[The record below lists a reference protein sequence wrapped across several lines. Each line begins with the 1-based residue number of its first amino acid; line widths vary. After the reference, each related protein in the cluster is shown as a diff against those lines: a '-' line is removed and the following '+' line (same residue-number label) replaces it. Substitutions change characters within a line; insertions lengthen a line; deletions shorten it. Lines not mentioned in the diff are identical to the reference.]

1 MKNDE
6 CETKKRAILD
16 TMCGIKVVRLEIFK
30 LAEQQQLFQ
39 DCDVGDWV
47 PQECSVSCAGGTQ
60 YLTREVLAEPKGG
73 AECPA
78 LQMEQACNDFPCP
91 VNCAVDDWS
100 GWSSC
105 SKDCGGGVMARSRN
119 IEREP
124 EFGGE
129 ECPPTSDAQ
138 MCNVGSCDVDC
149 TIDDWAEWSP
159 CSKAC
164 DGGIQVRRRAELT
177 PLQGA
182 GHCSDPDCF
191 EKTEQCADIRFEQ
204 KPCNDFKCDNNVA
217 CDSKVDLLL
226 LLDGS
231 GSVRS
236 RGFKKEKQFAEDLL
250 GRMSLGE
257 DGAKAGY
264 IKFSKKIEI
273 GAQMTFDETTLL
285 TDIDAEKFPART
297 TNTAEALSTALEVLS
312 AGGRASAQS
321 IVFVITDGMPNDV
334 EATAMMAEKVK
345 KQARLVFVAVGKNLD
360 MDALY
365 SWASFPPEMNVLTA
379 KKFKKLKKHVGEF
392 LADICPVL
400 KCDET
405 LEGNGA
411 DYIGC
416 QSVTVSGK
424 QCQKWTEKFPQKHK
438 FVGKA
443 KKARSNLGDNS
454 FCRNP
459 DGSETIW
466 CYTTDP
472 NTRWEPCAPRN
483 STVYAPR

>member
-1 MKNDE
+1 
-6 CETKKRAILD
+6 
-16 TMCGIKVVRLEIFK
+16 
-30 LAEQQQLFQ
+30 
-39 DCDVGDWV
+39 
-47 PQECSVSCAGGTQ
+47 
-60 YLTREVLAEPKGG
+60 
-73 AECPA
+73 
-78 LQMEQACNDFPCP
+78 MEQC
-91 VNCAVDDWS
+91 
-100 GWSSC
+100 
-105 SKDCGGGVMARSRN
+105 R
-119 IEREP
+119 
-124 EFGGE
+124 
-129 ECPPTSDAQ
+129 
-138 MCNVGSCDVDC
+138 
-149 TIDDWAEWSP
+149 
-159 CSKAC
+159 
-164 DGGIQVRRRAELT
+164 
-177 PLQGA
+177 
-182 GHCSDPDCF
+182 
-191 EKTEQCADIRFEQ
+191 DIRFEQ

-236 RGFKKEKQFAEDLL
+236 RGFKKEKKFAEDLL
-250 GRMSLGE
+250 SRMSIGE

-273 GAQMTFDETTLL
+273 GSQMSFDETTLL
-285 TDIDAEKFPART
+285 ADIDAEKFPART
-297 TNTAEALSTALEVLS
+297 TNTAEALSTALDVLS
-312 AGGRASAQS
+312 GGGRATAQS
-321 IVFVITDGMPNDV
+321 VVFVITDGMPNDV

-379 KKFKKLKKHVGEF
+379 PKFKKLKQYVGEF
-392 LADICPVL
+392 MADICPQL

-424 QCQKWTEKFPQKHK
+424 VCQPWNEKFPHKHK
-438 FVGKA
+438 FTGRARKMKNGLGKH
-443 KKARSNLGDNS
+443 N

-459 DGSETIW
+459 DGEDTIW

-472 NTRWEPCAPRN
+472 NQRWESCAPRQT
-483 STVYAPR
+483 SEYPPVAR